1 MAIQTQHPYIDENG
15 VSHDELIKTYSDSGY
30 QLMQVNTGR
39 IYDEAIDKFPTKN
52 TYLEI
57 LPAEEAEK
65 AELLAEVVAIGAE
78 FKKTK

>member
-1 MAIQTQHPYIDENG
+1 MAIQTQHPYIDETG
-15 VSHDELIKTYSDSGY
+15 VSHNELIKTYSDSGY

-65 AELLAEVVAIGAE
+65 AELLAEVAAIGAE

>member
-1 MAIQTQHPYIDENG
+1 MAIATQHPYIDENG

-39 IYDEAIDKFPTKN
+39 IYDEAIDKLPTKN

-57 LPAEEAEK
+57 LPEEEAKKE
-65 AELLAEVVAIGAE
+65 ELLAEVAAIGEE

>member
-1 MAIQTQHPYIDENG
+1 MAIVTQHPYIDDNG
-15 VSHDELIKTYSDSGY
+15 VSHNELIKTYSDSGY

-39 IYDEAIDKFPTKN
+39 IYDEAIDKFPTEN

-65 AELLAEVVAIGAE
+65 AELLAEVASIGAE